1 MPDTDIIDL
10 HPPRALERVLCDVES
25 RLPEPAAIDG
35 QLRQRVRLT
44 LVGPP
49 VAHSVIVRL

>member
-1 MPDTDIIDL
+1 MPDTDITDL
-10 HPPRALERVLCDVES
+10 DPPRALERVLCDVES